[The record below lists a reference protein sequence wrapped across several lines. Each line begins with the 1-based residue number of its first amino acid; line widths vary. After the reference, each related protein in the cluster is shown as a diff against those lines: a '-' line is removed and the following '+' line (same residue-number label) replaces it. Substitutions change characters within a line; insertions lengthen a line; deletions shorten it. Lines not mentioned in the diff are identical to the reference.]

1 MPGPGRPFKKGE
13 GGRPK
18 GSKNKVTAAV
28 ALQVLAD
35 RKTPLAMMLD
45 IAEYYYRQWL
55 EVKDGA
61 DRRFAAELT
70 LAAARQAAPYVHA
83 KKVIIEEDT
92 PVAVNVVDR
101 REIGRVITVNGSGSN
116 GSNGH
121 GPNGHGSNGP
131 TTWREWQWLGYG
143 SDLRTRRCV

>member
-55 EVKDGA
+55 EVRDGA
-61 DRRFAAELT
+61 DRRFCAELALKAST
-70 LAAARQAAPYVHA
+70 LAAPYCHAR
-83 KKVIIEEDT
+83 KVIIEEDT
-92 PVAVNVVDR
+92 PVAINVVDR
-101 REIGRVITVNGSGSN
+101 REIGRVITVNASGSN
-116 GSNGH
+116 G
-121 GPNGHGSNGP
+121 P
-131 TTWREWQWLGYG
+131 
-143 SDLRTRRCV
+143 

>member
-1 MPGPGRPFKKGE
+1 MPGPGRRFEKGNP
-13 GGRPK
+13 GRPK
-18 GSKNKVTAAV
+18 GSKNRVTAAV

-61 DRRFAAELT
+61 DRRFSAELALKAST
-70 LAAARQAAPYVHA
+70 LAAPYCHAR
-83 KKVIIEEDT
+83 KVIIEEDT

-101 REIGRVITVNGSGSN
+101 REMGRVITVNGSNGH

-121 GPNGHGSNGP
+121 GPNGNDSAM
-131 TTWREWQWLGYG
+131 
-143 SDLRTRRCV
+143 DLN